1 VCARAPVLR
10 YLISHVLQIE
20 AILVR
25 LGFRLSKDDLAS
37 LLEVFD
43 RDGHGHIDIHELCQV
58 LES

>member
-1 VCARAPVLR
+1 MLR

-25 LGFRLSKDDLAS
+25 LGFRLSKDDLSS